1 MIRMT
6 IRKCGILAV
15 PILLGVGCSGSKPA
29 GERQFFVAFSQCNNA
44 EPYRAAQNALMSKL
58 FDEAKDVRLVIADG
72 QQDNSTQ
79 VAQVETFIRQKPDL
93 LIVAPNE
100 RAALTAIMGQA
111 VEAKIPVICLERD
124 VLQPNYTAYVHSD
137 NVAIGRMAGQ
147 FIVDA
152 LTKKYGKPKGNVVEM
167 RGLLGVEG
175 EINRYNGA
183 KEIFDRNP
191 EIKIAAEPVAD
202 WIQAKAKDRMTEV
215 LRAQPSIDVVYG
227 HNDPMAI
234 GAYLAAK
241 ELNREKETIFVGV
254 DGLGGPAGGIKKVMD
269 GVLGATFVYPLC
281 VDKTVEIGLK
291 MLRDAA
297 FKPEKEYTLPS
308 TMITPQNAAQ
318 MYQQFTAPGQL

>member
-1 MIRMT
+1 MT
-6 IRKCGILAV
+6 IRKYGILV
-15 PILLGVGCSGSKPA
+15 LPLLVGVGCSGSKPA
-29 GERQFFVAFSQCNNA
+29 GEKQYFVAFSQCNNA

-72 QQDNSTQ
+72 QQDNSKQ

-100 RAALTAIMGQA
+100 RAALTAVMRQA
-111 VEAKIPVICLERD
+111 MHAKIPVICLERD
-124 VLQPNYTAYVHSD
+124 ILQPNYTTYVHSD

-147 FIVDA
+147 FIADA
-152 LTKKYGKPKGNVVEM
+152 LTKKYGRPRGNVVQI

-175 EINRYNGA
+175 EISRDGGA
-183 KEIFDRNP
+183 KEVFERNLA
-191 EIKIAAEPVAD
+191 IKIVAEPVAD

-241 ELNREKETIFVGV
+241 ELNREKEIIFVGV

-269 GVLGATFVYPLC
+269 GVLAATFVYPLC
-281 VDKTVEIGLK
+281 VDKTVEIGLE
-291 MLRDAA
+291 MLRDAS
-297 FKPEKEYTLPS
+297 FKPEKEYSLPS
-308 TMITPQNAAQ
+308 PMITPQNAAQ
-318 MYQQFTAPGQL
+318 MYQQLTVPGQL